1 MWQLEDRVVVV
12 TGAAGDIG
20 RATVRLL
27 AEAGAKLVLADLDGP
42 GAIRLAASVHGDRAV
57 GVAYDATD
65 PAAGAALVATAV
77 ERFGAI
83 DVLVPAAGI
92 YPTAPLAEIDD
103 VAWRHCL
110 AVNLDGAFQL
120 CRAAAPVLRAPASIV
135 LIASIAAHHGSPDHA
150 HYAAAKGG
158 LAALGRS
165 LAKELAP
172 DVRVNTISPGPIE
185 GTMVRPLMA
194 ARGDRVLAATPLGRL
209 GRPEEVANCIAF
221 LASPLSSFVTG
232 ATLHVNGGLYLSS

>member
-1 MWQLEDRVVVV
+1 MWELEDRVVVL

-27 AEAGAKLVLADLDGP
+27 AGAGARLVLADLDGP

-65 PAAGAALVATAV
+65 PAAGV
-77 ERFGAI
+77 
-83 DVLVPAAGI
+83 
-92 YPTAPLAEIDD
+92 YPTAPLGEIDD
-103 VAWRHCL
+103 GAWRHCL
-110 AVNLDGAFQL
+110 AVNLDGAFHL

-232 ATLHVNGGLYLSS
+232 ATLHVNGGLYLAG